1 MTNYTIN
8 RKTSEVFSP
17 HDLLPAPTPSEESP
31 PFGYFYDNVSKHLI
45 KDVVRIMMNGL
56 PIDLKKVKE
65 LEASLDITIAKVH
78 KTLKTNKIV
87 KAYQAERYKKL
98 HKEYIE
104 DRLGMCRSPD
114 YYLKPFDHKKMD
126 HRSYF
131 MQEFSNAVS
140 MTSPSDLLP
149 TGVPKWTAAQVKK
162 FAASKPILRRLLD
175 GKLNEG
181 NSKYVKEAMQRL
193 AHDRATIYNRKFEE
207 QVSSLSGLDIPNFN
221 PGSPDQKHDIFT
233 DMLGYKSDKLGDAY
247 KTYEKK
253 LRIAQRYGNPKPT
266 PPKNKYSWDRDNV
279 ENVFKTTIDPDE
291 KELCQALIDYS
302 FGAIVR
308 DNFVQA
314 FYKYTID
321 GRLYGD
327 LKLFGAKSFRLTS
340 SNPNLLNMPS
350 TRSIYS
356 KPVKKCFIAPP
367 GYVVLAIDYGA
378 LEDRVIASLSHD
390 TNKCNIF
397 LEGLDGHCLNAYGYF
412 KDEVSKHMMITND
425 TTTDVKEF
433 YRLCEEGHKE
443 LKAIRQKGK
452 PATFGLSYGAYPPK
466 VASSLKISIPA
477 AEAIFNSYHNELYPG
492 ITQYREEYVLPIA
505 QEHGKVHLGLGC
517 YIKSDNP
524 NRDIRTLN
532 NATCQ
537 FWSILTLLVIN
548 KMHQLID
555 LNSMSNDIQCISTI
569 YDSIYYIVKKDATT
583 IKWVND
589 RLVPL
594 MVQDWTKDQIIKNT
608 AISEIGLDWA
618 DMTQI
623 PNDASLA
630 EIIKV
635 LKDL

>member
-1 MTNYTIN
+1 
-8 RKTSEVFSP
+8 
-17 HDLLPAPTPSEESP
+17 
-31 PFGYFYDNVSKHLI
+31 
-45 KDVVRIMMNGL
+45 MMNGL

-65 LEASLDITIAKVH
+65 LESSLDTIITQVH
-78 KTLKTNKIV
+78 KTLKNNKIV
-87 KAYQAERYKKL
+87 KAYQAQRYTKL
-98 HKEYIE
+98 HKEYTE
-104 DRLGMCRSPD
+104 NRTSMCRSPE

-131 MQEFSNAVS
+131 MQEFSTAIA

-162 FAASKPILRRLLD
+162 FAVSKPILQRLLD
-175 GKLNEG
+175 GKLNES
-181 NSKYVKEAMQRL
+181 NSKYVKTAMQHL
-193 AHDRATIYNRKFEE
+193 AHDKATIYNRKFEE
-207 QVSSLSGLDIPNFN
+207 QIASLSGLDIPNFN
-221 PGSPDQKHDIFT
+221 PGSPDAKHNIFT
-233 DMLGYKSDKLGDAY
+233 NMLGYESNKLGDAY
-247 KTYEKK
+247 KTYEHK

-279 ENVFKTTIDPDE
+279 ETVLKTTTDPDE

-308 DNFVQA
+308 DNFIQA

-356 KPVKKCFIAPP
+356 KAVKKCFIAPP
-367 GYVVLAIDYGA
+367 GHVILAIDYGA
-378 LEDRVIASLSHD
+378 LEDRVIASLSGD

-412 KDEVSKHMMITND
+412 KSEIARHMSLTNN
-425 TTTDVKEF
+425 TNTDVKEF

-452 PATFGLSYGAYPPK
+452 PATFGLSYGSYPPK
-466 VASSLKISIPA
+466 VAATLKISLPA

-492 ITQYREEYVLPIA
+492 ITNYRENYVLPTA
-505 QEHGKVHLGLGC
+505 KEHGKLHLGLGC
-517 YIKSDNP
+517 YIKSDKP
-524 NRDIRTLN
+524 DKDVRTLHN
-532 NATCQ
+532 STCQ
-537 FWSILTLLVIN
+537 YWSILTLLTIN
-548 KMHQLID
+548 KVHQLID
-555 LNSMSNDIQCISTI
+555 LEGMSDDIQCISSI
-569 YDSIYYIVKKDATT
+569 YDSIYYVVKKDAST
-583 IKWVND
+583 IKWLND
-589 RLVPL
+589 KLVPL
-594 MVQDWTKDQIIKNT
+594 MTQDYIVDQIIKNT

-623 PNDASLA
+623 PNNAS
-630 EIIKV
+630 IKQITQT
-635 LKDL
+635 LKEL